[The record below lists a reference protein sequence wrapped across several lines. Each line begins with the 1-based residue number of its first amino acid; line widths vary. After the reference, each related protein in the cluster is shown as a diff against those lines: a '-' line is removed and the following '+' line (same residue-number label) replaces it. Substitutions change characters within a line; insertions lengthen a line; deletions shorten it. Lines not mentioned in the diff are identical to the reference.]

1 MVLTFEKIREI
12 HMKEKEETKL
22 QELPPDFYSELK
34 EYVESK
40 EDNVI
45 KNVVMDF
52 LERRL
57 RKILMLAP
65 SYAKTGAYPKHL
77 TDEEKQFF
85 ERIISVIKEFNTLS
99 FTSKTE
105 QREIKE
111 DKSMKENK
119 VVVTRD
125 MPAFVWRDLKT
136 YTLKKGEK
144 ISLPNDLKDF
154 LIKHGCCRPCD

>member
-12 HMKEKEETKL
+12 QMKEKEESKL
-22 QELPPDFYSELK
+22 QELPPGFYSELK
-34 EYVESK
+34 EYMESK
-40 EDNVI
+40 DDEII

-57 RKILMLAP
+57 RKILILAP
-65 SYAKTGAYPKHL
+65 SYIKTNIYPKNL
-77 TDEEKQFF
+77 TDEEKWLF
-85 ERIISVIKEFNTLS
+85 EKIINLIQDFNNLS
-99 FTSKTE
+99 FKFE
-105 QREIKE
+105 QKEIKE
-111 DKSMKENK
+111 NEDYKDDK
-119 VVVTRD
+119 VIITQD
-125 MPAFVWRDLKT
+125 LPTFVWRDLKY